1 MKKENWEEEEEKLK
15 KARKRKS
22 DKAKKMRVSGK
33 SVFNIQK
40 ELKKKKK

>member
-1 MKKENWEEEEEKLK
+1 MRKQNWDEEEERLK

-33 SVFNIQK
+33 GVFGIAK
-40 ELKKKKK
+40 ELKKKK

>member
-1 MKKENWEEEEEKLK
+1 MKRSIWEAEEEKLK

-22 DKAKKMRVSGK
+22 DSRKKMRVSGK

-40 ELKKKKK
+40 ELKKKK